1 MMKWYTDS
9 FAQEQ
14 HRRMAEHLKPMIAQL
29 LGPTYEL
36 THLGIHK
43 NDISGEV
50 ILKLHLNPI
59 GRISVASDPLQ
70 IEDRS

>member
-1 MMKWYTDS
+1 MIKWYTDS

-29 LGPTYEL
+29 LGPTYDL
-36 THLGIHK
+36 SHLGINK

-59 GRISVASDPLQ
+59 GKIRVASDPLWL
-70 IEDRS
+70 EDRS